1 MRCDRLVVV
10 VFGLLFGAALPVTA
24 DAQVVGNDVGRT
36 YSLTSQQKED
46 ILAHGTEGRVDDAL
60 LQARSGGDGKIH
72 GEMGVTVGTRN
83 TRGIYGN
90 AVIPLGKGATMALSF
105 DHYQTDP
112 GKFRWHRNQMYFVPG
127 PGALPDTP

>member
-1 MRCDRLVVV
+1 MGSDRLALALGFVLVV
-10 VFGLLFGAALPVTA
+10 ALPAVA
-24 DAQVVGNDVGRT
+24 AQAAGGDLGQT
-36 YSLTSQQKED
+36 YSLTPEQKAD
-46 ILAHGTEGRVDDAL
+46 ILAHGSEGRVDDAL
-60 LQARSGGDGKIH
+60 LQARNGGDGKIH

-112 GKFRWHRNQMYFVPG
+112 GKFRWHRNQMYYMPG
-127 PGALPDTP
+127 PGALPATP